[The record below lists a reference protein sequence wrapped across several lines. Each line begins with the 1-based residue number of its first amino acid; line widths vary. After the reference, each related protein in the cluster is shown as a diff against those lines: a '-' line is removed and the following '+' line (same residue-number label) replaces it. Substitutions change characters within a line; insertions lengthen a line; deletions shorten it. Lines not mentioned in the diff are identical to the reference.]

1 MSARLFGCCLVVG
14 ALVGPGAHAQGAVP
28 ADLYNK
34 TVVLTWTE
42 VRVQRAEKTG
52 NVKKGTTAS
61 QLSIYVSGSG
71 RLFSR
76 FARASGRRGNETD
89 TSPDAQ
95 TREGFGAGRHNVRF
109 DSGRLVT
116 DTKMRSGAR
125 RIAVEFGAGYR
136 SCRFTITHGK
146 EDGKELY
153 HRAMDGQMYFII
165 STDVSATA
173 CAIKDGNVF
182 AVTQ

>member
-1 MSARLFGCCLVVG
+1 MSARLFGLCLVVG
-14 ALVGPGAHAQGAVP
+14 ALVGPGARAQGAAP
-28 ADLYNK
+28 AELYNK

-42 VRVQRAEKTG
+42 VRTQRQEKSG
-52 NVKKGTTAS
+52 EVKTSTTAS
-61 QLSIYVSGSG
+61 QVSIYVSSTG
-71 RLFSR
+71 RIFSR
-76 FARASGRRGNETD
+76 FARNSGRRGNQTEN
-89 TSPDAQ
+89 SPGAES
-95 TREGFGAGRHNVRF
+95 REGYGAGQHQIGF
-109 DSGRLVT
+109 DGGQLNI

-125 RIAVEFGAGYR
+125 RIAVSFGSGYR
-136 SCRFTITHGK
+136 GCRFAITHGK

-153 HRAMDGQMYFII
+153 HRAMDGKMYFII